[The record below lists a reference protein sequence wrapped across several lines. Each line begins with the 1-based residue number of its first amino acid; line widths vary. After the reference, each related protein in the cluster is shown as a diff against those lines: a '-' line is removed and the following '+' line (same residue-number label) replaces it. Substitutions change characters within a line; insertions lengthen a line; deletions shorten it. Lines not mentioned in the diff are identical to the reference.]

1 MFRLSSGGLLAF
13 LRISLGAIFVIGG
26 LKLAF
31 PPDPAALV
39 VSFVDPAKGFISPF
53 FVGWIT
59 ETLGLQIGAFLRIQ
73 GFLEISLGLLVML
86 GALVPIAGTIMGLML
101 WSFTVAGPDAG
112 AIRLSGDIALM
123 GCSFAVALAGAG
135 GWSADSQP
143 GLFKTRYEEVRDFFF
158 VAIRLSLAYALL
170 VSSLFSGGVFN
181 NHLNATLPAP
191 VLFFLGAILAVGVF
205 PRWGMFVLFLW
216 ALCLVPASVV
226 EKGIY
231 FGLDSAKREIGFL
244 AASFV
249 YILAGPDRWAWLK
262 AGRVPFVSF
271 RGMGVGPPAGAY
283 RVSQQAANGR
293 EKFYGQEI
301 SRRILF

>member
-1 MFRLSSGGLLAF
+1 
-13 LRISLGAIFVIGG
+13 
-26 LKLAF
+26 
-31 PPDPAALV
+31 
-39 VSFVDPAKGFISPF
+39 
-53 FVGWIT
+53 
-59 ETLGLQIGAFLRIQ
+59 
-73 GFLEISLGLLVML
+73 
-86 GALVPIAGTIMGLML
+86 ML

-135 GWSADSQP
+135 RVERRQPAWVVQNKVRGSAGLFLCGDPLEP
-143 GLFKTRYEEVRDFFF
+143 GLCPSCV
-158 VAIRLSLAYALL
+158 VALL
-170 VSSLFSGGVFN
+170 RRRFST